1 MDGAQVNRET
11 VQQGLV
17 QAAEWLNPIAGSPSS
32 ALESASFLD
41 SFGTSLMPRTSQ
53 LQGAAA
59 GLNVIAARLVSGIA
73 ETINNAVLPAG
84 AGLPLRLTSRAAG
97 IGAGRALASIPEEED
112 ETMWQAGA
120 RSSGLLL
127 EGAAIGGALW
137 DVVSWLRRRYPNE
150 SVGRPL
156 VVSALGLGG
165 ALYWASRRLARRR
178 EEIEPWPI
186 PQVNTIPSALTTGV
200 VVSNVGRLTGVG
212 FRASR
217 RALIRWAGPGITK
230 NALARILNA
239 GLWAAGASTLYNAGV
254 GYIGR
259 ANEKIDPGYAVPPTT
274 PLVSGSDE
282 SVLPFEQLGQQG
294 RRYVSDVATPEYIEE
309 VMGEPAEGHPI
320 RIFVGYNS
328 EPIYLTGR
336 AELALTEMERTG
348 AFDRKYLLLVSPTGT
363 GWIDHTMIESVE
375 LFSRGNIAT
384 CTIQYGR
391 YPSFLSLQKVS
402 LGRRQFRLLL
412 YGVRARLLERPPEQR
427 PKVLVF
433 GESLGAW
440 ASSDV
445 IMYQG
450 IGGFDHYGIDRA
462 LWFGLPGLAK
472 WSRNGMAKGSSDLVP
487 EGTVGVFDNPDEIEA
502 LSDEERSQLRA
513 VILSHANDPIA
524 ALSPD
529 LALQEPDWLKA
540 RPRGRGVPD
549 SMQWIPVVTMLQTMI
564 DAANAMVT
572 VPGEFLSFGHDYRAD
587 TARMVHAAYHL
598 PPVTD
603 QQMARVEAALR
614 TLELERAD
622 RIKATDLDQ
631 PPPSPAQRL
640 QIGQLAGVPLRQAQG
655 AQWRK
660 SALFSRIRRREGTIQ

>member
-1 MDGAQVNRET
+1 
-11 VQQGLV
+11 
-17 QAAEWLNPIAGSPSS
+17 
-32 ALESASFLD
+32 
-41 SFGTSLMPRTSQ
+41 
-53 LQGAAA
+53 
-59 GLNVIAARLVSGIA
+59 
-73 ETINNAVLPAG
+73 
-84 AGLPLRLTSRAAG
+84 
-97 IGAGRALASIPEEED
+97 
-112 ETMWQAGA
+112 MWQAAA
-120 RSSGLLL
+120 RSSGQLL

-137 DVVSWLRRRYPNE
+137 DLGGWLRGRYPNDRLA
-150 SVGRPL
+150 RPAA
-156 VVSALGLGG
+156 VSALALGG
-165 ALYWASRRLARRR
+165 AFYWASRRLARRR
-178 EEIEPWPI
+178 TEIEPWPI
-186 PQVNTIPSALTTGV
+186 PQPNTIPSSLATGV
-200 VVSNVGRLTGVG
+200 VVSNVGRLTGIG

-217 RALIRWAGPGITK
+217 NALIRWAGPGFTK
-230 NALARILNA
+230 NVLARVANA
-239 GLWAAGASTLYNAGV
+239 GLWATGASTLYNAGV
-254 GYIGR
+254 GYIGK
-259 ANEKIDPGYAVPPTT
+259 ANEKIDPGYALPPQS
-274 PLVSGSDE
+274 PFVSGSPD
-282 SVLPFEQLGQQG
+282 SILPFEQLGQQG
-294 RRYVSDVATPEYIEE
+294 RRYVSDVATPEYIED
-309 VMGEPAEGHPI
+309 VMGEPAEAQPI

-336 AELALTEMERTG
+336 AELALIELERTG
-348 AFDRKYLLLVSPTGT
+348 AFDRKYLLLISPTGT

-375 LFSRGNIAT
+375 LFSRGNVAT

-391 YPSFLSLQKVS
+391 YPSFLSVQKVS

-412 YGVRARLLERPPEQR
+412 YGIRARLLERPPEQR

-502 LSDEERSQLRA
+502 LSDEERDRLRA

-529 LALQEPDWLKA
+529 LAIQEPDWLKEQ
-540 RPRGRGVPD
+540 PRGRGVPA
-549 SMQWIPVVTMLQTMI
+549 SIHWIPVVTMLQTMI

-587 TARMVHAAYHL
+587 TARMVHAAYQM

-603 QQMARVEAALR
+603 EQMARVEAALR

-622 RIKATDLDQ
+622 RIKATDLDT
-631 PPPSPAQRL
+631 PPPSPTQRL
-640 QIGQLAGVPLRQAQG
+640 EIGELAGVPLRQAQG
-655 AQWRK
+655 AQWRN
-660 SALFSRIRRREGTIQ
+660 SALFSRLRRQEGTVQ